1 MIRVVQWSSLIS
13 TAAEGCWY
21 CQTSQ
26 WAMLD
31 CTGVAREGRRTL
43 MEQASCL
50 EQVRIIDCEFIHT
63 KNNVCPCGPTISVLP
78 PIRTLISCVCATR
91 AVHHLM
97 PPQIMSLC
105 SETVSL
111 CELQVCSVNWQK
123 TLCYHSVPESLYA
136 RLATE
141 SP

>member
-1 MIRVVQWSSLIS
+1 
-13 TAAEGCWY
+13 
-21 CQTSQ
+21 
-26 WAMLD
+26 
-31 CTGVAREGRRTL
+31 

-50 EQVRIIDCEFIHT
+50 EQVRLIDCEFIHT

-97 PPQIMSLC
+97 PPQITSLC

-123 TLCYHSVPESLYA
+123 TLCYHSVPESLYICSTSYRVA
-136 RLATE
+136 IAII
-141 SP
+141 PVCNDVYVAAH